1 MEEDFMSTSLDYA
14 KKLSDFLKSLMM
26 ISLFSMLF
34 MIFCT
39 HFRELDNIC
48 ESLLL
53 EAQSINLEHV
63 KFSAFGAEVEGSFS
77 KQQIASQLEMEGV
90 DDPKTQE
97 KVHEA
102 VLGLKPDEAD
112 RLMYVGN
119 LQGTCEFARP
129 SPKTKR
135 YIEIDHQLKK
145 KGLVAVKPDQLTYEL
160 EKKHGE
166 YLDQGFPISCYQ
178 MKLTD
183 QGFNVKTALVKTL
196 GRMFESNTTNPR
208 LAMK

>member
-26 ISLFSMLF
+26 ISLFSILF

-77 KQQIASQLEMEGV
+77 KQQIASQLENEGSGRSQ
-90 DDPKTQE
+90 DPRK
-97 KVHEA
+97 
-102 VLGLKPDEAD
+102 G
-112 RLMYVGN
+112 
-119 LQGTCEFARP
+119 AR
-129 SPKTKR
+129 SR
-135 YIEIDHQLKK
+135 SW
-145 KGLVAVKPDQLTYEL
+145 A
-160 EKKHGE
+160 
-166 YLDQGFPISCYQ
+166 
-178 MKLTD
+178 
-183 QGFNVKTALVKTL
+183 
-196 GRMFESNTTNPR
+196 
-208 LAMK
+208 

>member
-39 HFRELDNIC
+39 HFRELD
-48 ESLLL
+48 
-53 EAQSINLEHV
+53 INLEHV

-90 DDPKTQE
+90 DDPPRKG
-97 KVHEA
+97 A
-102 VLGLKPDEAD
+102 RSRSGLKPDEAD

-145 KGLVAVKPDQLTYEL
+145 KGLVAIKPDQLTYEL

-183 QGFNVKTALVKTL
+183 QGFNVKAALVKTL